1 MDPGNTSQ
9 VAASEV
15 AATSVNLSAEGS
27 KGERKEVVFSNFRNL
42 VSFAVG
48 RDRETSK

>member
-27 KGERKEVVFSNFRNL
+27 KGERKEVFSNLRNL
-42 VSFAVG
+42 VSFAVR